1 MMNKNI
7 IKCIAMLMVS
17 FFIAIPLSRINSH
30 TYTLGVSNVYKPS
43 ILCPMDFNYDLNQGY
58 EFNELENY

>member
-1 MMNKNI
+1 
-7 IKCIAMLMVS
+7 MVS